1 MMRAALYARVS
12 TELQEKEQTI
22 QSQLAAITHYAEA
35 HGFVTSPAL
44 TYADEGFS
52 GSQLERPALDELR
65 DHAREGRFEAVVVLC
80 PDRLARRYAYQVL
93 LLEELRRAGIAV
105 HFCERPISDA
115 PDDQLL
121 LQIQGAVAEYER
133 AKILERARRGRLH
146 RARLGEL
153 GPSRLPY
160 GYRYAAKKHG
170 GDGQIRVDEAEAAL
184 VRQVFDWYA
193 RERETLYGLL
203 GKLNASAWRTRA
215 GRKEWGATTVLRM
228 LHCEWYVG
236 RAYYNRTR
244 SAPGPAT
251 APGGKRPP
259 KTILT
264 ERPRAEWIT
273 VPVPAI
279 LDEALFDRVQQRVQE
294 NRRFARRRLRGEE
307 AFLLRGLLK
316 CGICGHAYVAETRL
330 EDRAHRDG
338 SDYRYEYYV
347 CSMRMA
353 PLPDAARHRCSNER
367 LRSAGVDEAV
377 WTAVRDLLADSEA
390 VAAQLQLWAE
400 HVASGSSDL
409 PQRLAQAEH
418 RMRELSRQ
426 QDRLLDAYQLGLL
439 PLETF
444 RARMQA
450 LAESRLAAEVTLA
463 QVQAEQISAEVAR
476 SRAVGAED
484 VLQRLRPS
492 LLTAVFPTR
501 QTILRL
507 LVERVVVHG
516 QRLEVQLAVP
526 VSGNFSLTS
535 GDQHPRH
542 PAQRCEAVYQATHQR
557 LLAHVRRPARPDPA
571 RVLEPT
577 GQEVARA
584 RGALGE
590 RQAPHLAPVDL
601 QILARQAL
609 KANRYVL
616 HRLVVG
622 LRPPQP
628 PHHLAKLAATAGI
641 GVLAIAAHQLEHPH
655 HRQRLHQ
662 PPLNP
667 GPIHIHL

>member
-22 QSQLAAITHYAEA
+22 QSQLAAITRYAET
-35 HGFVTSPAL
+35 HSFITSPAL

-65 DHAREGRFEAVVVLC
+65 DHAREGRFEVVVVLC

-93 LLEELRRAGIAV
+93 LLEELRREGIEV
-105 HFCERPISDA
+105 HFCERPISDS

-146 RARLGEL
+146 RARMGEL

-160 GYRYAAKKHG
+160 GYSYGAKKHG

-193 RERETLYGLL
+193 REGETLYGLL
-203 GKLNASAWRTRA
+203 GKLNASTWRTRA

-244 SAPGPAT
+244 SSPGPT
-251 APGGKRPP
+251 MAPAGKKPP
-259 KTILT
+259 KTTLT
-264 ERPRAEWIT
+264 ERPRAEWIM

-294 NRRFARRRLRGEE
+294 NRRFARRRLRGEGV
-307 AFLLRGLLK
+307 FLLRGLLK
-316 CGICGHAYVAETRL
+316 CGICGHAYVAETRI
-330 EDRAHRDG
+330 EDRGHRDG
-338 SDYRYEYYV
+338 SAYRYEYYV
-347 CSMRMA
+347 CGMRMA
-353 PLPDAARHRCSNER
+353 PLPDAVRHRCRNER

-377 WTAVRDLLADSEA
+377 WTAVRDLLADSET
-390 VAAQLQLWAE
+390 VAAHLRAWAE
-400 HVASGSSDL
+400 QATSGSSDL
-409 PQRLAQAEH
+409 PQRLAQAE
-418 RMRELSRQ
+418 RRVRELSSQ
-426 QDRLLDAYQLGLL
+426 QDRLLDAYQLGIL

-444 RARMQA
+444 RSRMQA
-450 LAESRLAAEVTLA
+450 LGESRLSAEVTLA
-463 QVQAEQISAEVAR
+463 QAQAEQLTAEVAR
-476 SRAVGAED
+476 SRAAGAED
-484 VLQRLRPS
+484 VLRRLRPS
-492 LLTAVFPTR
+492 LLAADFPTR

-516 QRLEVQLAVP
+516 QRLEIQLALP

-535 GDQHPRH
+535 GDH
-542 PAQRCEAVYQATHQR
+542 
-557 LLAHVRRPARPDPA
+557 D
-571 RVLEPT
+571 
-577 GQEVARA
+577 
-584 RGALGE
+584 LG
-590 RQAPHLAPVDL
+590 
-601 QILARQAL
+601 
-609 KANRYVL
+609 
-616 HRLVVG
+616 
-622 LRPPQP
+622 
-628 PHHLAKLAATAGI
+628 
-641 GVLAIAAHQLEHPH
+641 
-655 HRQRLHQ
+655 
-662 PPLNP
+662 
-667 GPIHIHL
+667 